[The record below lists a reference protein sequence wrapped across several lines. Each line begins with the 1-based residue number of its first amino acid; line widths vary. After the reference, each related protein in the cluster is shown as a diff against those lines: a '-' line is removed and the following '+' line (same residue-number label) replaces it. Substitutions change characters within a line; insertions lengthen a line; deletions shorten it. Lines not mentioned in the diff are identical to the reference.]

1 MARRRPTSGARARS
15 RTRRDAPSEPDPL
28 EVAQRQA
35 WDELQARHRR
45 AEDAVSRFR
54 TDMDEATRQ
63 LRRWAAV
70 RARSRDAEWHGY
82 PTATGLVEVELGN
95 QAVTVARARL
105 RQGATLDQAVAHAV
119 SVVEEL
125 VPEVVQR
132 LGLMTEAWVPW
143 KEGSQAADA
152 NRRKRIANL
161 RAKAASTPFPE
172 EAVAFTQKAD
182 QLAKKY
188 GLDA

>member
-1 MARRRPTSGARARS
+1 M
-15 RTRRDAPSEPDPL
+15 
-28 EVAQRQA
+28 EVAQRRA
-35 WDELQARHRR
+35 WEEMQERDRLAEQRVGQLRYDLEESSRR
-45 AEDAVSRFR
+45 
-54 TDMDEATRQ
+54 
-63 LRRWAAV
+63 LRRWAAM
-70 RARSRDAEWHGY
+70 RAQSLDAEWAGY

-105 RQGATLDQAVAHAV
+105 RQGATLDQAVNHAI

-125 VPEVVQR
+125 VPDVVR
-132 LGLMTEAWVPW
+132 HLGLMTEAWVPW
-143 KEGSQAADA
+143 REGTVAEQA

-161 RAKAASTPFPE
+161 RAKASATPFPE
-172 EAVAFTQKAD
+172 EAAAFIQKAD